1 MIRENLQQPECTAP
15 HLTHQHSD
23 GQQPDHQNKC
33 WQSSDT
39 DVNVVCSL
47 LSLSSAPVSFQTQKP
62 PGEENIMVQ
71 FKTSVWPPETQLWTV
86 RCLLWNI
93 QLFLY
98 LHILELGHWCGCLVY
113 KWKCYVTK
121 DTQATRE
128 HIIVATRLD
137 VPPACLVF
145 ARHPGNLRWPTGDR

>member
-47 LSLSSAPVSFQTQKP
+47 LSLSSALVSFRHK
-62 PGEENIMVQ
+62 NHLVR
-71 FKTSVWPPETQLWTV
+71 KTSWFSLK
-86 RCLLWNI
+86 R
-93 QLFLY
+93 LFDLQK
-98 LHILELGHWCGCLVY
+98 LSCELFAVY
-113 KWKCYVTK
+113 FEISSGFYIYTSLSWATGAAALSISESVT
-121 DTQATRE
+121 
-128 HIIVATRLD
+128 
-137 VPPACLVF
+137 
-145 ARHPGNLRWPTGDR
+145 

>member
-1 MIRENLQQPECTAP
+1 
-15 HLTHQHSD
+15 
-23 GQQPDHQNKC
+23 
-33 WQSSDT
+33 
-39 DVNVVCSL
+39 
-47 LSLSSAPVSFQTQKP
+47 
-62 PGEENIMVQ
+62 MVQ

-98 LHILELGHWCGCLVY
+98 LHILELGHWCGCLVVY

-121 DTQATRE
+121 DTQVTRE

-145 ARHPGNLRWPTGDR
+145 ARHPGNLRWPTGDKQYGITGKQLTNCSVSENSLDDDRASYSIITALFPQCRKQNGGRSGPRTFTVAT